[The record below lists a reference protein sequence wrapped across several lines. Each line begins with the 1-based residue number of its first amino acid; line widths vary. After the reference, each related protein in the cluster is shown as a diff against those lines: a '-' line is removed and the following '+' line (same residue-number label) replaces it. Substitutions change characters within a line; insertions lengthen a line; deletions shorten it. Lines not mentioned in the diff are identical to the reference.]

1 MSLKILGMFFT
12 VLALLVL
19 LGTLWTLNNT
29 RAIVVNLLCGSVL
42 LVVGI
47 GMVTLGRKVAREAKP
62 GPDRSG

>member
-1 MSLKILGMFFT
+1 MSLKILGLFFT

-19 LGTLWTLNNT
+19 LGTLWTLNDS
-29 RAIVVNLLCGSVL
+29 RAVVVNLVCGSVL

-47 GMVTLGRKVAREAKP
+47 GMVAVSRKVARATEP